1 MLQEITEIKQSGG
14 SSAGDGRFNPWLPG
28 LRETRT
34 PFCVGST
41 GAALHVWTEERKK
54 TEMNL
59 NGTNRKNSIQ
69 SFVFFVCVFLLM
81 FSTLVRATE
90 TAYIQT
96 VPCKKLLQDCKVEKK
111 HKEREKKESVL
122 LVLLGLANW

>member
-1 MLQEITEIKQSGG
+1 M
-14 SSAGDGRFNPWLPG
+14 FG
-28 LRETRT
+28 LKKE
-34 PFCVGST
+34 
-41 GAALHVWTEERKK
+41 KK